1 MKKTILTGFTS
12 LALLFGTQA
21 QTTVT
26 ITATGAAGSFN
37 TGSVNS
43 LGTKNDGNMISIN
56 TSTAGNAGWAKFNLT
71 SLPAGAIV
79 TAATCVFTT
88 YTTTS
93 SGATNNLYG
102 FIGDPAVITGTVLY
116 TNCNTGTSLNA
127 STWTAN
133 AINTKTL
140 NATGVNF
147 VGSNVSSNQLCIG
160 YSRGSTNNYNIYGYP
175 GTTGSQPMLVI
186 TYLMPCSGTPNAGT
200 AVAST
205 TTLCSP
211 SNVNLNLTGSTNA
224 VGLSYQWLSSSNGT
238 TWNPISTATTIATT
252 QSVTATTYY
261 QCAVACGTNVALSS
275 VITVS
280 LTTAIPFAGTI
291 SGATTVNNGSTNS
304 YTVSPT
310 TGNIQWYSGSTSTGP
325 WSPIS
330 SATVAINQTITA
342 VGSGTVFYTTIASSV
357 GCPNDTSN
365 IPLAV
370 TIIFL
375 GDNVCAPIALTTGT
389 SSVYALL
396 GATTQTGEVVPISG
410 GCSTNNTWCNSIL
423 DNTMWFT
430 FVAPASGNISV
441 QSPGFDTQLAIW
453 SATNCANLIGQA
465 TPTAPVGATL
475 VAANDDDASYISHAG
490 SQYSSYVRAAC
501 LTPGK
506 TYYIQ
511 LDSYSP
517 ATSTDI
523 TTIIIT
529 DLGAMNTSFTGVN
542 PTYCLPTTSSS
553 LTPATSGGLF
563 TVNSGTTAVTSFSPT
578 SAGSY
583 TVTYSIFGCV
593 SNSTTIVNITPTV
606 SAIPSSSAICAG
618 SSATV
623 TASGAT
629 TYSWSPSATLSS
641 STGSVVV
648 ASPTV
653 TASYTITGYNG
664 VCSNSSSGTLVVNP
678 VPSLTVS
685 PASTTICPGNTITL
699 TASGSTTYTWSNAAT
714 TATTSVSP
722 SSLTVYTVTS
732 TTSCGS
738 STATASVNVSSVV
751 SIVAASSSSLLC
763 SGQSATLTANGA
775 SSYTWMP
782 AGSGTSI
789 VVTPTT
795 TTTYTV
801 MGSSSCGSASVTVTQ
816 NVSLCTG
823 VAEALVSSEISL
835 YPNPNYG
842 VVTIELASELIQNT
856 SILIYD
862 ALGKIVISEKLIT
875 EITTVKTAHLDN
887 GVYFYKVISNNKDV
901 KVGKLVK
908 Q

>member
-1 MKKTILTGFTS
+1 MKKLILTCFTS
-12 LALLFGTQA
+12 LALLLGSQA
-21 QTTVT
+21 QITVT

-43 LGTKNDGNMISIN
+43 AGVKNDGNMININ
-56 TSTAGNAGWAKFNLT
+56 QTTNAGWAKFDLT
-71 SLPAGAIV
+71 SIPAGAV
-79 TAATCVFTT
+79 VSAATCVFTT

-93 SGATNNLYG
+93 SGITNNLYG

-116 TNCNTGTSLNA
+116 TNCNTGTSFNA

-140 NATGVNF
+140 NTAGINF
-147 VGSNVSSNQLCIG
+147 ISSNVSSNQLCIG

-175 GTTGSQPMLVI
+175 GVVGSQPMLVI
-186 TYLMPCSGTPNAGT
+186 TYLTPCSGTPNAGT
-200 AVAST
+200 AVASAT
-205 TTLCSP
+205 SLCSA
-211 SNVNLNLTGSTNA
+211 SNVTLNLTGSTMA
-224 VGLSYQWLSSSNGT
+224 SGLSYQWLSSTNGV
-238 TWNPISTATTIATT
+238 TWNSIPTATNITTT
-252 QSVTATTYY
+252 QSVTANTYY
-261 QCAVACGTNVALSS
+261 QCAVSCGTNVALSS
-275 VITVS
+275 TVAVNFS
-280 LTTAIPFAGTI
+280 ATPPFAGTI
-291 SGATTVNNGSTNS
+291 SGATNVNTGSVNS
-304 YTVSPT
+304 YTVSPA
-310 TGNIQWYSGSTSTGP
+310 TGNIQWYSAPTSTGP
-325 WSPIS
+325 WSPIG
-330 SATVAINQTITA
+330 SATLATNQTITA

-365 IPLAV
+365 VPLAV
-370 TIIFL
+370 NINFP
-375 GDNVCAPIALTTGT
+375 GDNACSPIALTTGT
-389 SSVYALL
+389 SSVYSLL
-396 GATTQTGEVVPISG
+396 GATTQTGEVTPPG
-410 GCSTNNTWCNSIL
+410 TGCSTNNSWCNSTL
-423 DNTMWFT
+423 NSTMWFT

-453 SATNCANLIGQA
+453 STINCANLIGQA

-475 VAANDDDASYISHAG
+475 VAANDDDANYIANSGANF
-490 SQYSSYVRAAC
+490 SSYVRAAC
-501 LTPGK
+501 LTPGT

-511 LDSYSP
+511 LDSYS
-517 ATSTDI
+517 AASASSTTS
-523 TTIIIT
+523 IIIT
-529 DLGAMNTSFTGVN
+529 DLGAMNTSFTGLN

-553 LTPATSGGLF
+553 LTPATTGGLF
-563 TVNSGTTAVTSFSPT
+563 TVNNGTTAVTSFSPT

-593 SNSTTIVNITPTV
+593 SNSTTVVNITPTI
-606 SAIPSSSAICAG
+606 SAMPSSSAICAG

-641 STGSVVV
+641 STGSVVI

-653 TASYTITGYNG
+653 STSYTITGYNG

-699 TASGSTTYTWSNAAT
+699 TASGSNTYTWSNGAT

-722 SSLTVYTVTS
+722 TSLTVYTVTS
-732 TTSCGS
+732 TNSCGS
-738 STATASVNVSSVV
+738 STTTASVNVSSVV
-751 SIVAASSSSLLC
+751 AVNATSSSTLLC

-782 AGSGTSI
+782 TGSGASI
-789 VVTPTT
+789 VVSPTT
-795 TTTYTV
+795 TATYTV
-801 MGSSSCGSASVTVTQ
+801 MGSSSCGSASATVTQ
-816 NVSLCTG
+816 SVSLCTG
-823 VAEALVSSEISL
+823 VADALASSQVSL

-842 VVTIELASELIQNT
+842 MVTIELTSELTQNA

-862 ALGKIVISEKLIT
+862 ALGKIVISEKLTT
-875 EITTVKTAHLDN
+875 EITLVKTAQLND

-901 KVGKLVK
+901 KIGKLVK